1 MLRSNARHF
10 YSIPRVIGLVG
21 GSEDASHVNLHH
33 FIMTLLLS
41 TPHFA
46 SDKERLEAI
55 VSTLAYVERDQEN
68 ASVQKCD
75 FEYLFQLAY
84 YQIKLAT
91 TMSFSTSTVETSIE

>member
-1 MLRSNARHF
+1 MLRSNAESF
-10 YSIPRVIGLVG
+10 FNSYRVIGLVG

-55 VSTLAYVERDQEN
+55 VSTLAYVETDQKN
-68 ASVQKCD
+68 AAVQRCD
-75 FEYLFQLAY
+75 YEYLF
-84 YQIKLAT
+84 
-91 TMSFSTSTVETSIE
+91 